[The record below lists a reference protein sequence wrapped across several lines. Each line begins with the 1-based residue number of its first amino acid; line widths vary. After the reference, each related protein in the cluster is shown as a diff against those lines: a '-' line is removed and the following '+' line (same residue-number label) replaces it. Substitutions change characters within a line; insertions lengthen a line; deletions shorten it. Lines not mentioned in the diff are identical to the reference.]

1 MYSSE
6 QFAARPGSKYWG
18 ERMRY
23 ELFGSAADRYDWHTP
38 PHHYQHDHA
47 FVLSRLPPPPSRVL
61 DVGCG
66 TGVFLEKAVAVGFD
80 AVGID
85 AYPEMVLLASRR
97 LGGERVR
104 VERMQD
110 LAARSAYDAVVSL
123 SWSFNYVSS
132 FDEAREVLRQFSDAL
147 RPGGQLILQIAHA
160 PNATG
165 ALSEDREP
173 GPDGQ
178 ADDIVFLY
186 RFYSVPGWQ
195 GELRAQYVYGCK
207 SREEL
212 VFEEHRLGAAD
223 AYEVAA
229 GASDAGF
236 QDVKLLDSWRGEPL
250 GNSISAFLLANK
262 PLR

>member
-6 QFAARPGSKYWG
+6 RFAARPGSKYWG

-66 TGVFLEKAVAVGFD
+66 TGVFLEKATAAGFD

-85 AYPEMVLLASRR
+85 AYPEMVSLASRR
-97 LGGERVR
+97 VGGERVR

-110 LAARSAYDAVVSL
+110 LTERSSYDAVVSL

-132 FDEAREVLRQFSDAL
+132 FGEAREVLRKFFEAL
-147 RPGGQLILQIAHA
+147 RSGGRLILQIAHA
-160 PNATG
+160 PNANG
-165 ALSEDREP
+165 ALNEDREP
-173 GPDGQ
+173 GPDG
-178 ADDIVFLY
+178 APDDVLFLY
-186 RFYSVPGWQ
+186 RFYPAQGRR
-195 GELRAQYVYGCK
+195 GELTAQYVYGCK
-207 SREEL
+207 SRKEL
-212 VFEEHRLGAAD
+212 VSEEHHLGAAD
-223 AYEVAA
+223 AYVVASA
-229 GASDAGF
+229 ASNAGF
-236 QDVKLLDSWRGEPL
+236 QDVELLDSWRGEPL
-250 GNSISAFLLANK
+250 GSSISAFLLAK
-262 PLR
+262 RP